1 MAAKRPTVRS
11 NKFQR
16 VGDVGLDA
24 RKRVSLAKAIAALNG
39 SLLKKSRADQKTD
52 LRFEIHLNDAGQIL
66 LSPQE
71 IPAEE
76 AWLYKNKEAFASVT
90 KGLEE
95 SATGKTKSLG
105 SFAKYLDE
113 DEDT

>member
-39 SLLKKSRADQKTD
+39 SLVKKSRADQKTD

-66 LSPQE
+66 LSPHVVS
-71 IPAEE
+71 PHE
-76 AWLYKNKEAFASVT
+76 AWLYKNPKALASLRR
-90 KGLEE
+90 GIAQAARGELHD
-95 SATGKTKSLG
+95 LG
-105 SFAKYLDE
+105 SFAKYADDE
-113 DEDT
+113 ID